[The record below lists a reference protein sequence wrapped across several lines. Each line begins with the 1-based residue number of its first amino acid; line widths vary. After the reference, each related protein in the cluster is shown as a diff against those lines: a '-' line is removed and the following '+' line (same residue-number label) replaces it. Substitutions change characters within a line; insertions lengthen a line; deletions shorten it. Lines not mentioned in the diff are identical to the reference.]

1 MKADTSRAPV
11 SQRAHTVDVSKN
23 GNGIGEKISVVI
35 NDQKFSVPFGKTIL
49 EACREN
55 QIHVPTLCHHPDLC
69 IAGTCRICVV
79 DVEGMRTL
87 QTACSFPVTAPIK
100 VKTSSPMVRKARR
113 HILDLLLSEHYGE
126 CYACVRNNNCE
137 LQALAK
143 EYGVDQYTFGHITE
157 PLYDVDRSSFSVHR
171 DINKCVLC
179 KRCVRTCIDLQEVGV
194 LEAID
199 RGDKTHIST
208 FMEKPL
214 ADVVCINCGQCINR
228 CPTGALRANDP
239 SDQVWNAID
248 DPKKHVVIQTAPSPR
263 AAIGEVFGQEPGKS
277 YTGELNTALRR
288 IGFDKVFDTNFTA
301 DLTILEEGTEL
312 LLRLYKALVKKEN
325 ISLPQFTSC
334 SPGWVKYLE
343 HFYPEHIDNL
353 SSAKSPQ
360 QMFGALIKTFY
371 AKEAGI
377 NPEDIVCVALMPC
390 AAKKF
395 ECNRPEMND
404 SGYKD
409 VDFGL
414 TTREMGQ
421 MIKEAG
427 IHLPEVP
434 QSHFDNPFGD
444 ASGAGLIFGATGGVM
459 EAALRTVIELVTG
472 DKVENIFEHAN
483 ITPVRGFEGIR
494 YVEFPITKVGPVPDL
509 LKNLVPDWNWLK
521 GVTLKIAVAH
531 GTANAKKIMEDIK
544 SGGKFSECHFIE
556 FMACPGGCLGGGG
569 QPIPTTEEIRK
580 KRAQAIYSEDE
591 SLPVRK
597 SHENEHVATLY
608 DKFLTDGPGGHL
620 SHKLLHTHYT
630 KRGKYI
636 A

>member
-87 QTACSFPVTAPIK
+87 QTACSFPITSPIK

-126 CYACVRNNNCE
+126 CYTCVRNNNCE
-137 LQALAK
+137 LQSLAK

-312 LLRLYKALVKKEN
+312 LLRLYKAIVKKEN
-325 ISLPQFTSC
+325 VSLPQFTSC

-343 HFYPEHIDNL
+343 HFYPEHIGNL

-371 AKEAGI
+371 AKEARI
-377 NPEDIVCVALMPC
+377 SPEDIVCVALMPC

-395 ECNRPEMND
+395 ECNRPEMYD
-404 SGYKD
+404 SGFKD

-472 DKVENIFEHAN
+472 DKVENVFEHAN

-494 YVEFPITKVGPVPDL
+494 YVEFPITKVGSVPDL
-509 LKNLVPDWNWLK
+509 LKNLVPDWDWLK

-544 SGGKFSECHFIE
+544 AGGKFSGCHFIE

-620 SHKLLHTHYT
+620 SHKLLHTYYT
-630 KRGKYI
+630 RRGKYI